1 MVLLL
6 AILACTPSEGGDLA
20 HQPVSQ
26 VQRACAPGNGPAYA
40 LVIDGLACPAFG
52 GYTAW
57 IELYNEEKFPIT
69 AGTTFDFE
77 TGGMGLATY
86 CGGLF
91 PDSCEEATAAVIR
104 FDSFVEDASATGHW
118 SLEVRGGT
126 VEGDFVAEWCDDAD
140 AC

>member
-6 AILACTPSEGGDLA
+6 TLLACNSNEGGDLA
-20 HQPVSQ
+20 QQPVSQ

-40 LVIDGLACPAFG
+40 LVIDGIACPAYG

-57 IELYNEEKFPIT
+57 IELYNEDKFPIT
-69 AGTTFDFE
+69 AGTSFNFE
-77 TGGMGLATY
+77 QAGMGIGTY
-86 CGGLF
+86 CGGMF
-91 PDSCEEATAAVIR
+91 PDSCAEATAGTVR
-104 FDSFVEDASATGHW
+104 FDSFEEGASATGHW
-118 SLEVRGGT
+118 SLDVEGGT